1 MKYIIFEDF
10 AGHPAP
16 ILFPGRVSHG
26 EMRELVPYS
35 SVISAGYVETGGKRP
50 AFSVHG
56 HSVSRSGSN
65 PARRTWR
72 SSSRQLAPRGLT
84 ATLRTQS
91 ALSSTAHLP
100 H

>member
-35 SVISAGYVETGGKRP
+35 SVLSAGYVEFTGGGLH
-50 AFSVHG
+50 VHG
-56 HSVSRSGSN
+56 HSVSLGVKS
-65 PARRTWR
+65 RTADLEIIMR
-72 SSSRQLAPRGLT
+72 HLAPE
-84 ATLRTQS
+84 A
-91 ALSSTAHLP
+91 
-100 H
+100 

>member
-35 SVISAGYVETGGKRP
+35 SVLSAGYVEFADG
-50 AFSVHG
+50 AFRVHG
-56 HSVSRSGSN
+56 HSVSLGVKPGPRDLEIILGH
-65 PARRTWR
+65 
-72 SSSRQLAPRGLT
+72 LAPE
-84 ATLRTQS
+84 A
-91 ALSSTAHLP
+91 
-100 H
+100 